1 MLSKQNIIVGII
13 LFLSLLLKFHNYV
26 VYPQRGATSDEYTYS
41 FLGVSLLTK
50 YIPISWSYFGAY
62 KNRQD
67 LTINKIYFPIVWPYF
82 DHPPLN
88 GLVVGGWALL
98 FGENTFEKI
107 QLSVIR
113 IVPIFLSTVSS
124 LLVYL
129 IAQKRYGF
137 RAALWALL
145 IYTTVPIFV
154 IQTRVVLAENLLTPL
169 LLLTIYL
176 YDRVQKRMS
185 MTHAILLGVLSGLSL
200 WTKEVGICVFIIV
213 CFFMITDRIRI
224 HLSSSFIFIFALFLL
239 GYVAYGMYFDKE
251 VFWNIITT
259 QVTRDV
265 GPQTLLYV
273 LSTPIIIN
281 KIYYDGWYFLGF
293 VSLFAS
299 LLYIKEFKIIIVP
312 AFIYFL
318 FLLLLLTQKAE
329 MGWYLIPLFPF
340 MAIVT
345 SRFLVESLQTGNWYV
360 IIMIL
365 FVGFSHMQH
374 LYQENFGLTTS
385 HFRFFSTMLFGPFI
399 LAIILKKE
407 NIFQKLGSLYFYS
420 FIIGNIYLTYNYIHP
435 A

>member
-1 MLSKQNIIVGII
+1 MLSKQNIIVAFI
-13 LFLSLLLKFHNYV
+13 LFFSFFLKIHNYT

-50 YIPISWSYFGAY
+50 HVPISWSYFGAY

-113 IVPIFLSTVSS
+113 IVPIFLSTMSS
-124 LLVYL
+124 FFIYL
-129 IAQKRYGF
+129 IARRRYGF
-137 RAALWALL
+137 RTALWAIL
-145 IYTTVPIFV
+145 IYVTVPIFV
-154 IQTRVVLAENLLTPL
+154 IQSRVVLAENLLTPL
-169 LLLTIYL
+169 LLLAIYV
-176 YDRVQKRMS
+176 YDYMQKHVSLKYM
-185 MTHAILLGVLSGLSL
+185 MLLGVLSGLSL

-213 CFFMITDRIRI
+213 CFFMIMDRVRI
-224 HLSSSFIFIFALFLL
+224 HLFSSFIFVFALFLL
-239 GYVAYGMYFDKE
+239 GYVAYGMYFDRE

-259 QVTRDV
+259 QTTRDV
-265 GPQTLLYV
+265 GPQTLLYL

-293 VSLFAS
+293 ISLFAS
-299 LLYIKEFKIIIVP
+299 LLHIKELKIIIIP

-318 FLLLLLTQKAE
+318 LLLSLLTQKAE

-340 MAIVT
+340 LAIVT
-345 SRFLVESLQTGNWYV
+345 SKLLVDSLQKGNWY
-360 IIMIL
+360 IIVMIL

-374 LYQENFGLTTS
+374 LYQENFGFTTG
-385 HFRFFSTMLFGPFI
+385 HFRFFSVVLFGPFI
-399 LAIILKKE
+399 LAILSKKE
-407 NIFQKLGSLYFYS
+407 KIFQKLGSVYFYS
-420 FIIGNIYLTYNYIHP
+420 FILGNIYLTYQYVHP